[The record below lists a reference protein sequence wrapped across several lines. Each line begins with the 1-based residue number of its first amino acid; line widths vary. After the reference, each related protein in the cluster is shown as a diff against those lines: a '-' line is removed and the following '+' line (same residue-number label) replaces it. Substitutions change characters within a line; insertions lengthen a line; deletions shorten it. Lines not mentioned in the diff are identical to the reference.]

1 MNKLPTVED
10 IRAAAARL
18 KPVARLTPLL
28 EAPLLNEAL
37 GARILIKPEVL
48 QRTGS
53 FKFRGAYNTVAQLD
67 EAARKRGVVA
77 FSSGNHAQGV
87 AHAATLLGAP
97 ATIVMPKDAPAIKI
111 ANTKAYGATV
121 VTYDRHTEN
130 REAIGQRISE
140 ERGLT
145 LIRPYDDAGVI
156 AGQGTVGLELIEQAL
171 AMDARPDLVLCPAGG
186 GGLIAGVSTAVQDAV
201 PGLALYACE
210 PEGLDD
216 TARSLAAG
224 KRLGNDPAA
233 RSYCDALLAPM
244 PGEITFEIN
253 RKTLSGGLVVTDH
266 EVALAMAAA
275 FKFLKIV
282 VEPGGAVALAAALTG
297 KIDIKGKTVAI
308 VLSGGN
314 VDPQTYRAV
323 LAEAG
328 AA

>member
-1 MNKLPTVED
+1 MNILPTVED

-67 EAARKRGVVA
+67 EAAKKRGVVA

-87 AHAATLLGAP
+87 AHAAALLGAP

-130 REAIGQRISE
+130 REAIGQRIAE

-145 LIRPYDDAGVI
+145 LIRPYDDARVI

-171 AMDARPDLVLCPAGG
+171 ALGAKPDLVLCPAGG
-186 GGLIAGVSTAVQDAV
+186 GGLIAGVSTAVQAAV
-201 PGLALYACE
+201 PGLAVYACE
-210 PEGLDD
+210 PVGLDD

-297 KIDIKGKTVAI
+297 KLAIKGKTVAI

-314 VDPQTYRAV
+314 VDPETYRAV

>member
-1 MNKLPTVED
+1 MNRLPTIDD
-10 IRAAAARL
+10 IHAAAERL
-18 KPVARLTPLL
+18 KPVARRTPLL

-37 GARILIKPEVL
+37 GARVLVKPEVL

-67 EAARKRGVVA
+67 DAAKKRGVVA
-77 FSSGNHAQGV
+77 YSSGNHAQGV

-97 ATIVMPKDAPAIKI
+97 ATIVMPKDAPAIKM

-130 REAIGQRISE
+130 REAIGQAIAE

-145 LIRPYDDAGVI
+145 LVRPYDDARVI
-156 AGQGTVGLELIEQAL
+156 AGQGTAGLELIEQAL
-171 AMDARPDLVLCPAGG
+171 EIGAQPDLVLCPAGG
-186 GGLIAGVSTAVQDAV
+186 GGLIAGVSTAVQAAV
-201 PGLALYACE
+201 PGLAVYACE
-210 PEGLDD
+210 PEGFDD
-216 TARSLAAG
+216 TARSLVAG
-224 KRLGNDPAA
+224 KRLANDPAA
-233 RSYCDALLAPM
+233 RSCCDALLAPM

-253 RKTLSGGLVVTDH
+253 RKTLAGGLVVKDY
-266 EVALAMAAA
+266 EVALAMVAA
-275 FKFLKIV
+275 FKYLKIV

-297 KIDIKGKTVAI
+297 KLDIKGKTVA
-308 VLSGGN
+308 VVCSGGN
-314 VDPQTYRAV
+314 IDPESYRAV